1 MARVIFTG
9 YLVRYP
15 LGGYAWQMAHYLLG
29 FRSRG
34 HDIWFYE
41 DIGEMNCNFA
51 YNPLPNEFAPSYEY
65 GIESAAE
72 LFSKI
77 RFGDRW
83 VFVDVDRGLRYGP
96 GANRV
101 ETLLRE
107 SDLLVSFAPVNRI
120 PVELFRSTT

>member
-1 MARVIFTG
+1 
-9 YLVRYP
+9 
-15 LGGYAWQMAHYLLG
+15 MAHYLLG

-41 DIGEMNCNFA
+41 DTGELNCNFA
-51 YNPLPNEFAPSYEY
+51 YNPQTNEFAPSYEY

-72 LFSKI
+72 FFSKI

-107 SDLLVSFAPVNRI
+107 SDLLVSFAPVNCI
-120 PVELFRSTT
+120 PVELFRSAT